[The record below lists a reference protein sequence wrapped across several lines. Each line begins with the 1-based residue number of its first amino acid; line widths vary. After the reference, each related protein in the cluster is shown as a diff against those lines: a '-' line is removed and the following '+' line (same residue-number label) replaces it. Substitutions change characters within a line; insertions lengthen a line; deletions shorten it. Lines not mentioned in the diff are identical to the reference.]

1 MIVKLFHGFCMALA
15 DSVPG
20 VSGGTVAFIL
30 GFYEPFL
37 NALHGLFG
45 KDPAARRAGFVYLA
59 KLGVG
64 WCLGLGVSVVVLT
77 NLYHTETYL
86 LSSLFLGLT
95 AASIPLILFRERT
108 VLAGR
113 LGCFPLA
120 ILGAALVCV
129 LSLLRRMSTT
139 ISGVDYL
146 DLSVGESLYLFLA
159 GALAITAMVLP
170 GISGSTLLLIFGVY
184 VPTLH
189 ALRGLLAGDLSALPG
204 LVMLCLGVLAGVEDH
219 VFSATSTYTNPMQ
232 AVDFFKKTGCDALAI
247 SYGTCHG
254 ANKGKDTKIR
264 REIAIATKECML
276 HEGIEGY
283 LVSHGSST
291 VPQEYV
297 QGINALGG
305 QLENAFGIDVAQL
318 VDVAHCGINK
328 INVDTDIRLA
338 CTRNLLELFENEPEL
353 RESAS
358 IGQLYKDLKKNP
370 KNFDPRNYV
379 ASIMDTITLGTVP
392 DAHVQKVVDCM
403 KDGVTE
409 SIAPLLVQF
418 GSYRKSHLIEV
429 VTCEQMAERYKK
441 AGI

>member
-1 MIVKLFHGFCMALA
+1 MNCCIPARFCRVRKHPTPLWAANSTSCTARWKPSASGAKRIGDAVRKYGENSPVPIALHLDHGKSLESVKACIDGGYTSVMIDGSSLPYEQNVELTREVVKLAH
-15 DSVPG
+15 P
-20 VSGGTVAFIL
+20 
-30 GFYEPFL
+30 Y
-37 NALHGLFG
+37 
-45 KDPAARRAGFVYLA
+45 
-59 KLGVG
+59 
-64 WCLGLGVSVVVLT
+64 GVSV
-77 NLYHTETYL
+77 E
-86 LSSLFLGLT
+86 
-95 AASIPLILFRERT
+95 
-108 VLAGR
+108 
-113 LGCFPLA
+113 
-120 ILGAALVCV
+120 
-129 LSLLRRMSTT
+129 
-139 ISGVDYL
+139 
-146 DLSVGESLYLFLA
+146 GE
-159 GALAITAMVLP
+159 
-170 GISGSTLLLIFGVY
+170 
-184 VPTLH
+184 
-189 ALRGLLAGDLSALPG
+189 
-204 LVMLCLGVLAGVEDH
+204 LGVLAGVEDH
-219 VFSATSTYTNPMQ
+219 VFSATSTYTNPIQ

-264 REIAIATKECML
+264 REIAIATKECMM
-276 HEGIEGY
+276 HEGIHGF

-297 QGINALGG
+297 QDINALGG

-328 INVDTDIRLA
+328 INVDTDIRMA
-338 CTRNLLELFENEPEL
+338 CTRNLLVMFEEHPEL

-379 ASIMDTITLGTVP
+379 ASIMDTITLGVVP
-392 DAHVQKVVDCM
+392 DADVAKVVQCM